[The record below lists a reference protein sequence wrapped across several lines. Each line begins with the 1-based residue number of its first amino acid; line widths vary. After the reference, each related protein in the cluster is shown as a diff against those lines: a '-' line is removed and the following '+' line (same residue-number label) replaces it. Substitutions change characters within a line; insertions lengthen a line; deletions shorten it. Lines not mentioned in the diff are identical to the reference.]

1 MDTRHPTVA
10 RAGDSALV
18 VIDCQERLW
27 KVITDAEAL
36 ERQLAILVRGARI
49 LQVPVIV
56 TEQYPKG
63 LGPTVQGLKDAA
75 GDAPVLEK
83 MTFSCAGDDGF
94 QSRLRGLERATIV
107 VCGVEAHICVMQ
119 TALDLL
125 ADGYAVQVVADGVGT
140 RAPANRDIAL
150 GRLEQAGAVITCVE
164 SLLFEWMER
173 CDVAAFKQIQG
184 LLK

>member
-10 RAGDSALV
+10 RAVDSALV

-27 KVITDAEAL
+27 KVIAGADALA
-36 ERQLAILVRGARI
+36 RQIAVLLRGARI
-49 LQVPVIV
+49 LEVPVVV

-63 LGPTVQGLKDAA
+63 LGSTVADVKEAA
-75 GDAPVLEK
+75 GDSPVLEK

-94 QSRLRGLERATIV
+94 QSCLRDLERATIV
-107 VCGVEAHICVMQ
+107 VCGIEAHICVLQ

-125 ADGYAVQVVADGVGT
+125 ADGYSVQVVADGVGT
-140 RAPANRDIAL
+140 RDPSNREVAL
-150 GRLEQAGAVITCVE
+150 RRLEQAGAVITCVE
-164 SLLFEWMER
+164 SVLFEWMER
-173 CDVAAFKQIQG
+173 CDAATFKEVQG

>member
-1 MDTRHPTVA
+1 MDTRHPTIA

-27 KVITDAEAL
+27 RVISGAEVL
-36 ERQLAILVRGARI
+36 ERQLAILMRGARI
-49 LQVPVIV
+49 LQVPVVV

-63 LGPTVQGLKDAA
+63 LGPTVQSLKDAA

-94 QSRLRGLERATIV
+94 QSRIRELERGTVV
-107 VCGVEAHICVMQ
+107 VCGIEAHICVLQ

-125 ADGYAVQVVADGVGT
+125 ADGYAVQVVADGIGT
-140 RAPANRDIAL
+140 RAPSNRDVAL
-150 GRLEQAGAVITCVE
+150 RRLEQAGAVITCVE

-173 CDVAAFKQIQG
+173 CDAAAFKEIQG